1 MKTPLSSY
9 LCALCFAF
17 SNTAAFAAEFIVPV
31 SVTSTAP
38 EFYSVQNLIQG
49 PGIGFED
56 TEPYNQLGVG
66 SASRWVTTACGFPC
80 DYLAGGDPPVIVLD
94 LGENTNLSEIS
105 IWGYSSTN
113 ANGVKEFMLRFAT
126 EAEGETGFGSSITY
140 NPTFQTSID
149 DVKRQSSFFDKTIRA
164 RYVEVTC
171 TDNYFT
177 PPGTGGPD
185 GPAGGDRVG
194 LGEIAFEK
202 FVASPQPNLVAPA
215 NLTIPPTRVVTEA
228 IITLRNTGVAPLNIT
243 GVALSGTDAAAFTVV
258 SRPST
263 LTTLQTG
270 EVKLRFTPG
279 SLLGAVTASLTLAT
293 NDPDTPSF
301 EILLAASVPLAPLEF
316 YPITSVTSSTE
327 GDDLY
332 VVANLIQGLGSGF
345 SSNFPHDQLGGGSTH
360 RWVTTACGYPCDY
373 LGSLPPPVIILDLG
387 ENRALQEINVWGY
400 TGANDNGVKEFQLRF
415 ATAAEGIVNFGKS
428 ITYNPTFLIEDKSD
442 LPRLPFPFQ
451 RSINARFVEFTCI
464 DNFFQDPGTA
474 GGDRVG
480 LGEIAFPKSTA
491 VTPSAPFVITGIAR
505 NATTRAVSLTFNSET
520 GKTYTIK
527 RSTNLISWTNLATGV
542 PATGGSTVYTDT
554 TITAAN
560 PVFFYR
566 IAQP

>member
-1 MKTPLSSY
+1 MKTPLSRY

-17 SNTAAFAAEFIVPV
+17 SSTAAFAAEFIVPV

-49 PGIGFED
+49 PGIGFKD

-105 IWGYSSTN
+105 VWGHSSTN

-126 EAEGETGFGSSITY
+126 EAEGETGFGTSITY
-140 NPTFQTSID
+140 NPTFQTAID

-194 LGEIAFEK
+194 LGE
-202 FVASPQPNLVAPA
+202 
-215 NLTIPPTRVVTEA
+215 
-228 IITLRNTGVAPLNIT
+228 
-243 GVALSGTDAAAFTVV
+243 
-258 SRPST
+258 
-263 LTTLQTG
+263 
-270 EVKLRFTPG
+270 
-279 SLLGAVTASLTLAT
+279 
-293 NDPDTPSF
+293 
-301 EILLAASVPLAPLEF
+301 
-316 YPITSVTSSTE
+316 TSVTSSTE

-415 ATAAEGIVNFGKS
+415 ATAAEGIDNFGKS
-428 ITYNPTFLIEDKSD
+428 ITYNPTFLIEDKND

-451 RSINARFVEFTCI
+451 
-464 DNFFQDPGTA
+464 FQAQHPVQLLIPGA
-474 GGDRVG
+474 EKQQGHIQNRPD
-480 LGEIAFPKSTA
+480 LP
-491 VTPSAPFVITGIAR
+491 
-505 NATTRAVSLTFNSET
+505 
-520 GKTYTIK
+520 
-527 RSTNLISWTNLATGV
+527 
-542 PATGGSTVYTDT
+542 
-554 TITAAN
+554 
-560 PVFFYR
+560 
-566 IAQP
+566 AQPLEKLKFAEEQDCLLPPNAQICRPREID